1 MKTRP
6 RFTRLS
12 LLALAAALV
21 AAPALHS
28 QHDAHHAPAK
38 SPAAAT
44 AGHPLRGV
52 VTRIIADKKLVM
64 VKHEEIPGFMMAMT
78 MAFHV
83 PADIYPALTPGT
95 RLAAILLPKQPDGWH
110 LEAVRLLAD
119 AGAPLAPN
127 QPHRVALAA
136 DAKNPGTFTGA
147 FTFVAPSTG
156 DWRANVST
164 RAAWID
170 IAPKGGAPLTSKACS
185 HANPPGFLKG
195 PLYAL
200 TAGQTY
206 EIRFTKAPAAE
217 LDVLLQ
223 PFAN

>member
-1 MKTRP
+1 MTREGP
-6 RFTRLS
+6 SPASRCATPLASHARTFACACASRACPLS
-12 LLALAAALV
+12 NAAAIGASCGKGGSGSSTVPELELAYANDDLV
-21 AAPALHS
+21 L
-28 QHDAHHAPAK
+28 
-38 SPAAAT
+38 AT
-44 AGHPLRGV
+44 
-52 VTRIIADKKLVM
+52 
-64 VKHEEIPGFMMAMT
+64 
-78 MAFHV
+78 
-83 PADIYPALTPGT
+83 
-95 RLAAILLPKQPDGWH
+95 
-110 LEAVRLLAD
+110 
-119 AGAPLAPN
+119 GAPLAPN